1 MIKNI
6 LLGMSLLCSI
16 LTFAQNKPHLSKI
29 QKSDRPYQA
38 EEIKPLK
45 LWQGIV
51 PPAGR
56 GIIQSGAQRY
66 GRLSKLTKPDLNG
79 SLQVIKDAATGLPI
93 FIKGAIKS
101 ADQEKADL
109 EAQSYAYLEAVQEI
123 LQIEQP
129 GEEFQL
135 QSIEN
140 DQLGQTHLR
149 FRQIYKGIPVYT
161 GELILHAW
169 DGQVQSLNGRYFPT
183 PELSGVQPIV
193 SKETAIQNAFQH
205 LSKKTQIKQLTP
217 EQQRLINGK
226 QAEAALVIY
235 HPNKDA
241 NAERLTWEV
250 NIHADVVHRW
260 TYFVDAKT
268 GQVLHTFTKT
278 CNFYHDHAS
287 AKTEETSNKTSAA
300 SDFFPPRTAT
310 ATDLQGV
317 TRTINTFLEGN
328 TYFLLDASREMFNAV
343 QSQIPDQPI
352 GAIFTLDANNLSYA
366 SDTFSAFY
374 IASANN
380 TWGNPNAVSA
390 HYNAGTAY
398 EYFRQTFNR
407 NSINGSGGNII
418 SVINVADENGEDMD
432 NAFWNGIAMFYG
444 NGDLAFN
451 RPLAQA
457 LDVAGHEMSHGVIE
471 NTANLEY
478 QDEPGALN
486 ESFADIFGA
495 MIDRDDWKIGED
507 VVNPQFFP
515 TGALRDMQNPNNGG
529 NAFGDRGWQPAH
541 VSEQYR
547 GSQDN
552 GGVHINS
559 GIPNRA
565 YYLFAT
571 EIGKAK
577 AEQIFY
583 RALANYLVRSS
594 RFIDLRI
601 AVLQAATDLHG
612 ANAPEVNAAAAAFD
626 AVGILAGQGGNY
638 QNDLNQNPGQ
648 EFILYANGNQTTL
661 NIVTPTGSV
670 VAAPLTNIGP
680 ASKPSITDDGSVVVY
695 IAADQTM
702 RGVLINWDQ
711 GTAESITVSD
721 QPIWRGVAISKDGTR
736 LAALTN
742 DYSNSIYIFDLLS
755 STGDFQEFRLFN
767 PTYTEGISTGDV
779 AYADALEWDFTSE
792 FVMYDAL
799 SVIRSNVDSLTYWD
813 IGFLRAWNNAA
824 STFGDG
830 YIDKLFTGLPEN
842 VSVGNPT
849 FAKNSPYIIAFDYVD
864 FFNEEYIILGANVET
879 GEVGGIFQNS
889 DLSFP
894 NYSVQDDQLI
904 FDGFAGFAGDRVV
917 GVVDLANDK
926 INALTDPPSATVLVS
941 GDFSGARWGIW
952 FANGERVLT
961 DNQTV
966 KIFDESLKIFPN
978 PFEEIIYL
986 RGELPESGLVQMEV
1000 FDPYGRLLQKQQFS
1014 ASSGNWQESLS
1025 LRNIPA
1031 GTYVIR
1037 VSAGTSSASRKVI
1050 KLK

>member
-29 QKSDRPYQA
+29 PKSNQQYQA
-38 EEIKPLK
+38 KDIKPLK
-45 LWQGIV
+45 LWEGIV
-51 PPAGR
+51 PPASP
-56 GIIQSGAQRY
+56 GIINSGSQRY
-66 GRLSKLTKPDLNG
+66 GGLSGLAKPVMDG
-79 SLQVIKDAATGLPI
+79 SLKVIKDASTGLPI
-93 FIKGAIKS
+93 FIAGSIQS
-101 ADQEKADL
+101 ASEGKPDL

-123 LQIEQP
+123 LQIEHAV
-129 GEEFQL
+129 EEFRL
-135 QSIEN
+135 QNIEY

-149 FRQIYKGIPVYT
+149 FKQIYKGVPVYN
-161 GELILHAW
+161 GELILHASE
-169 DGQVQSLNGRYFPT
+169 GRVQSLNGRYFPT
-183 PELSGVQPIV
+183 PDLSSVQ
-193 SKETAIQNAFQH
+193 SKISEEDAIQSAFQH
-205 LSKKTQIKQLTP
+205 LNKKTRVKQLSP
-217 EQQRLINGK
+217 EEQRLINGK
-226 QAEAALVIY
+226 QAAAKPIVY
-235 HPNKDA
+235 HVNNDIKA
-241 NAERLTWEV
+241 ARLAWEV
-250 NIHADVVHRW
+250 NIYTDVIHHW
-260 TYFVDAKT
+260 TCFVDAKT
-268 GQVLHTFTKT
+268 GNVLHAFSET
-278 CNFYHDHAS
+278 CNLYHEHPIPNL
-287 AKTEETSNKTSAA
+287 KLSNPKPKTS
-300 SDFFPPRTAT
+300 SFFPPRTAT
-310 ATDLQGV
+310 ANDLQGIP
-317 TRTINTFLEGN
+317 RTINTFLQGN
-328 TYFLLDASREMFNAV
+328 TYFLLDASRPMYNAV
-343 QSQIPDQPI
+343 QSRIPDEPV

-374 IASANN
+374 ITSLNN
-380 TWGNPNAVSA
+380 TWNNPNAVSA

-418 SVINVADENGEDMD
+418 SIINVADEDSEDMD

-444 NGDLAFN
+444 NGNQAFN
-451 RPLAQA
+451 RPLARA

-495 MIDRDDWKIGED
+495 MIGRDDWKIGED

-529 NAFGDRGWQPAH
+529 NALGDRGWQPAH
-541 VSEQYR
+541 ISEQYR

-559 GIPNRA
+559 GITNRA

-571 EIGKAK
+571 DVGRAK

-583 RALANYLVRSS
+583 RALTNYLVRSS

-601 AVLQAATDLHG
+601 AVLQAASDLHG
-612 ANAPEVNAAAAAFD
+612 ASSPEVSSAAAAFD

-638 QNDLNQNPGQ
+638 QSDLSQNPGQ
-648 EFILYANGNQTTL
+648 EFILYTNGNQTTL
-661 NIVTPTGSV
+661 NIVTPNNV
-670 VAAPLTNIGP
+670 VIAAPLTNIGP
-680 ASKPSITDDGSVVVY
+680 ASKPSITDDGTVVVY
-695 IAADQTM
+695 VAADQTM
-702 RGVLINWDQ
+702 RGVLINWNQ
-711 GTAESITVSD
+711 GAAESIIVSN
-721 QPIWRGVAISKDGTR
+721 QAIWRGVAISKDGTK

-742 DYSNSIYIFDLLS
+742 DYSNTIYIFDLLS
-755 STGDFQEFRLFN
+755 PNNDFREYRLFN
-767 PTYTEGISTGDV
+767 PTYTEGIATGDV
-779 AYADALEWDFTSE
+779 AYADALEWDFSGE

-799 SVIRSNVDSLTYWD
+799 SVIQNNVDSLTYWD
-813 IGFLRAWNNAA
+813 IGFLRAWNNTAN
-824 STFGDG
+824 TFGDG

-864 FFNEEYIILGANVET
+864 FFNEEYFILGANVET
-879 GEVGGIFQNS
+879 GNVGGIYQNS

-894 NYSVQDDQLI
+894 NYSVQDDHLI
-904 FDGFAGFAGDRVV
+904 FDGFAGFAGDQVV
-917 GVVDLANDK
+917 GVVDLAADK
-926 INALTDPPSATVLVS
+926 INSLTEPPSASVLVQ

-952 FANGERVLT
+952 FANGQRVLT
-961 DNQTV
+961 DNQSV
-966 KIFDESLKIFPN
+966 EIFDESLRIFPN

-986 RGELPESGLVQMEV
+986 RGELPESGLIKMEV
-1000 FDPYGRLLQKQQFS
+1000 FDQYGRLLQNQQIN
-1014 ASSGNWQESLS
+1014 AGTGNWQESLS
-1025 LRNIPA
+1025 LRNIPT
-1031 GTYVIR
+1031 GNYVIR